1 MTQSSESLLNEISV
15 LNMRIVELE
24 QVNQAQQQEL
34 LAQQQELL
42 AQQQELLAQQREL
55 QAQQMLLQTQLEEL
69 NLYRRKMFGRSA
81 EPHPPQ
87 GEVFNEAE
95 AEARAPAD
103 VDTPTD
109 DDACEPEEACP

>member
-24 QVNQAQQQEL
+24 QVNQ
-34 LAQQQELL
+34 AQQQELL

>member
-24 QVNQAQQQEL
+24 QVNQ
-34 LAQQQELL
+34 

-87 GEVFNEAE
+87 GEGFNEAE